1 MDLGLRASA
10 TIAFCTPWNSAESS
24 FARSDIEVSHIAL
37 VDHRDRRGCHAPLAE
52 RACRL
57 HAMSAVDPTPVPQ
70 LRPLGIGEILD
81 VGIKITTRHWRT
93 LVLAVLVVVVPLE
106 LLGALVTL
114 SAADTS
120 VYDPLSNEFDQD
132 VLWREVAAIAV
143 AAGLTLLA
151 QTIATGACFKT
162 VADAYLGRAAS
173 WRRSLGEVVRRL
185 HSIIW
190 ISVLG
195 TFLAAL
201 ALVAFIAP
209 GIWLYFAWAVAVPVL
224 LMEGTKGRR
233 ALGRSFRLVRGFW
246 WRTFA
251 ILVLGAIL
259 AGIVQSAVT
268 AAFLAATFSTDSEAV
283 SVLANFLASVLAGI
297 LTTPFVAAVTIVL
310 YIDLRVRK
318 EGFDLALL
326 ATRLGGGGEAGSDP
340 PFADIPAPPPLLPP
354 ARPPTGGAQP
364 PYWPPPPG
372 WKPSDTDD
380 S

>member
-1 MDLGLRASA
+1 M
-10 TIAFCTPWNSAESS
+10 TTVEPIA
-24 FARSDIEVSHIAL
+24 
-37 VDHRDRRGCHAPLAE
+37 
-52 RACRL
+52 
-57 HAMSAVDPTPVPQ
+57 VPQ

-81 VGIKITTRHWRT
+81 VGIKITTRHWKT

-120 VYDPLSNEFDQD
+120 VYDPLTNEFDQD
-132 VLWREVAAIAV
+132 VLWREIAAIAL

-162 VADAYLGRAAS
+162 VADAYLGRSAS
-173 WRRSLGEVVRRL
+173 WRRSLGEVARRL
-185 HSIIW
+185 HSILW
-190 ISVLG
+190 I
-195 TFLAAL
+195 TFLASFLAIL
-201 ALVAFIAP
+201 ALLACIAP
-209 GIWLYFAWAVAVPVL
+209 GIWLYFAWAVAIPVL

-268 AAFLAATFSTDSEAV
+268 AAFLAVTFSTNSEAV
-283 SVLANFLASVLAGI
+283 SILANFLASVVAGM

-326 ATRLGGGGEAGSDP
+326 AARLGGDGEPMADTP
-340 PFADIPAPPPLLPP
+340 LADIPAPPPVLPA

-372 WKPSDTDD
+372 WKPSDPD

>member
-1 MDLGLRASA
+1 MTTL
-10 TIAFCTPWNSAESS
+10 
-24 FARSDIEVSHIAL
+24 
-37 VDHRDRRGCHAPLAE
+37 
-52 RACRL
+52 
-57 HAMSAVDPTPVPQ
+57 DPTAVPA

-114 SAADTS
+114 SVADTS
-120 VYDPLSNEFDQD
+120 VYDPLTDEFDEG
-132 VLWREVAAIAV
+132 VLGREIAAIAV
-143 AAGLTLLA
+143 SAGLTLLA
-151 QTIATGACFKT
+151 QTIATGVCFKT

-173 WRRSLGEVVRRL
+173 WRRSLGEIVRRL
-185 HSIIW
+185 HSIVW
-190 ISVLG
+190 ISILSS
-195 TFLAAL
+195 FLALL
-201 ALVAFIAP
+201 ALLACIAP
-209 GIWLYFAWAVAVPVL
+209 GVWLYFAWAVAVPVL

-268 AAFLAATFSTDSEAV
+268 AAFLAVTFSTDSEAV
-283 SVLANFLASVLAGI
+283 SVLASFLASVFAGI

-326 ATRLGGGGEAGSDP
+326 AARLGDGGEPVSDL
-340 PFADIPAPPPLLPP
+340 PFADVPAPPQLLSP
-354 ARPPTGGAQP
+354 ARPASGGDQP

-372 WKPSDTDD
+372 WKPSD
-380 S
+380 SEEP

>member
-1 MDLGLRASA
+1 MSA
-10 TIAFCTPWNSAESS
+10 
-24 FARSDIEVSHIAL
+24 
-37 VDHRDRRGCHAPLAE
+37 AE
-52 RACRL
+52 RTA
-57 HAMSAVDPTPVPQ
+57 VPQ

-93 LVLAVLVVVVPLE
+93 LVLAVLVIVVPLE
-106 LLGALVTL
+106 LLGALVSL
-114 SAADTS
+114 SVADSS
-120 VYDPLSNEFDQD
+120 VYDPFTNEFDES
-132 VLWREVAAIAV
+132 VLWREIAAV
-143 AAGLTLLA
+143 AVSAGLTLLA
-151 QTIATGACFKT
+151 QTIATGVCFKT

-173 WRRSLGEVVRRL
+173 WRRSIGEIVRRL
-185 HSIIW
+185 HSIVW
-190 ISVLG
+190 ISFLSS
-195 TFLAAL
+195 FLAVL
-201 ALVAFIAP
+201 ALLACIAP
-209 GIWLYFAWAVAVPVL
+209 GVWLYFAWAVAVPVL

-259 AGIVQSAVT
+259 AGIVQSTVT
-268 AAFLAATFSTDSEAV
+268 AAFLAVTFSTDSEAV
-283 SVLANFLASVLAGI
+283 SVLANFLASVFAGI

-326 ATRLGGGGEAGSDP
+326 AARLGGGGEPGFDP
-340 PFADIPAPPPLLPP
+340 TFADVPAPPPLLPP
-354 ARPPTGGAQP
+354 ARPSAGSAQP

-372 WKPSDTDD
+372 WKPPDTDE